1 MRSRTRHGSRWMIA
15 GLLATAAA
23 CTPISP
29 VAVTPPAA
37 PELTGVL
44 APNEALGALEKLAL
58 GDARGPEETAFD
70 GEGRIY
76 TGTIDGRI
84 LRLTLRA
91 GGGADVETFASTGG
105 RPLGLMFDA
114 GGRLI
119 VCDAVKGLLAVD
131 TAGAI
136 TVLSAEADGTPYA
149 FTDALD
155 IAADG
160 TVYFSDASSRWGVHD
175 YMLDYL
181 EGRPLGRLL
190 RYRPETGK
198 AEVLAKDLYFANG
211 VALSAAGD
219 FVLINETWAYRVR
232 RLWLTGPKAGTLEP
246 FVENLP
252 GFPDGISRS
261 PRGTFWVALF
271 TVRDPLGDWLAPHP
285 TLKWI
290 VANLP
295 KFLMPGPKAYGF
307 TVEVDA
313 SGKILRSLQDP
324 SGDHIRHVSSVHEN
338 RGALFLGTL
347 DGPHIGHLPL
357 KD

>member
-1 MRSRTRHGSRWMIA
+1 MVGFALVLGGMALVSG
-15 GLLATAAA
+15 

-29 VAVTPPAA
+29 LAVTPPAA

-44 APNEALGALEKLAL
+44 APNEELARVEKLAL
-58 GDARGPEETAFD
+58 DGARGPEETAFD
-70 GEGRIY
+70 AQGRVY

-84 LRLTLRA
+84 LRLTPSA
-91 GGGADVETFASTGG
+91 SGGAAAVETLANTGG
-105 RPLGLMFDA
+105 RPLGLMHDA

-119 VCDAVKGLLAVD
+119 VCDAVKGLLAID
-131 TAGAI
+131 PAGTI
-136 TVLSAEADGTPYA
+136 QTLTAEADGVPYK

-155 IAADG
+155 IGADG
-160 TVYFSDASSRWGVHD
+160 SIYFSDASSKWGVHD
-175 YMLDYL
+175 FMLDYL
-181 EGRPLGRLL
+181 EGRPLGRLI
-190 RYRPETGK
+190 RYSPQTGQ

-211 VALSAAGD
+211 VALSAQGD
-219 FVLINETWAYRVR
+219 FVLVNETWAYRVR
-232 RLWLTGPKAGTLEP
+232 RYWLSGPKAGTLEP

-295 KFLMPGPKAYGF
+295 KFLMPGPKPYGF

-313 SGKILRSLQDP
+313 DGKILRSLHDP
-324 SGDHIRHVSSVHEN
+324 SGEHIQHVSSVHEDH
-338 RGALFLGTL
+338 GALYLGTL
-347 DGPHIGHLPL
+347 DGPHIGRLPL
-357 KD
+357 ANPG